1 MILRY
6 LFMESKKKVFII
18 AAEPSADL
26 IGYEII
32 SSFNKLKNK
41 YEFHGIGGDKM
52 ASLGFESLIDI
63 KLLSVNGI
71 VEVLMQILSL
81 INILKKA
88 ERYIRQLKPNIII
101 TIDAPS
107 FNYRLIKRLQDL
119 RNNSMFVHFVAP
131 TVWAWKEKR
140 ARQFGKKYDLLLT
153 LFKFE
158 PKFFHPFNKNTFCI
172 GHPIFFK
179 KEIIKNKQN
188 EKLITIFPGSRKNEI
203 KYILPKILKSVYL
216 FKKKYSGYEFIILSI
231 PSLRNDIE
239 KILKRKKCLI
249 KVVCEIERKNL
260 LLYKSF
266 FSVAASGTVVLEIA
280 KANVPM
286 IVVYD
291 SNFITSLFVKK
302 MVKVKWAN
310 IINIIFDAHVVPEFL
325 FDKFTPKL
333 VFEEMQK
340 LVENK
345 NEIERQLLVFKK
357 LKKELTIKNVDPT
370 QIAVRKIIQMY
381 DKLYFTRKKRST
393 LC

>member
-1 MILRY
+1 
-6 LFMESKKKVFII
+6 MESKKKVLII

-26 IGYEII
+26 IGCEII
-32 SSFNKLKNK
+32 SSLNKLKNE

-52 ASLGFESLIDI
+52 ASLGFKSLIDI
-63 KLLSVNGI
+63 RLLSINGI
-71 VEVLMQILSL
+71 IEVLMKIFSL
-81 INILKKA
+81 INILKKT
-88 ERYIRQLKPNIII
+88 ERYIRQSKPNIII

-119 RNNSMFVHFVAP
+119 RNNSMFVHIVAP

-140 ARQFGKKYDLLLT
+140 ARQFGKKFDLLLT

-179 KEIIKNKQN
+179 KDIFKDKLN
-188 EKLITIFPGSRKNEI
+188 EKLVTIFPGSRKNEI

-216 FKKKYSGYEFIILSI
+216 FKKKYSGYEFIILSL

-239 KILKRKKCLI
+239 QILKSKNCLI
-249 KVVCEIERKNL
+249 KVVSKIEEKKHL
-260 LLYKSF
+260 LNKSL

-280 KANVPM
+280 KAKVPM
-286 IVVYD
+286 VVVYD

-345 NEIERQLLVFKK
+345 NEIEKQLLVFKK

-370 QIAVRKIIQMY
+370 QIAVRKIIKMY
-381 DKLYFTRKKRST
+381 DKLDFTRKKRGT